1 MKRRGSDRTA
11 ASALPMCVHPAIRP
25 AARGKISAIL
35 WPVGKFF
42 ALLVFVIA
50 AACFFAPLNAAQPSP
65 AALPAAAAAAAQQ
78 APAQPPSAPQFPP
91 PAPQPN
97 AAPGSP
103 SPLASAPVIVLD
115 PAHGGT
121 NTGARGENGLVEKDL
136 VLQIARTLQAQLQNH
151 GYRVV
156 MTRTDDSNPSYNDRA
171 AIANAYRNAIFI
183 TLHVGSTG
191 KIGTV
196 RAFYDQFWTP
206 FPAMPSSAPAPAP
219 NARTGANSK
228 PGPAAGKPT
237 AAIAKAPANT
247 LISWHEA
254 QRPYVDASR
263 RLAGLLQLQFAQTFP
278 GSPPTPS
285 AVALRDLRSVAE
297 PAVAIEIANVSAPS
311 ANVLLALAGP
321 LSVDI
326 ERAVAT
332 FQQSG
337 AARVP

>member
-1 MKRRGSDRTA
+1 MKGKRSDWRFV
-11 ASALPMCVHPAIRP
+11 SALPICLHPSIRA
-25 AARGKISAIL
+25 AARGKISDIL

-42 ALLVFVIA
+42 ALLTFVFA

-65 AALPAAAAAAAQQ
+65 AALPAAVAQQ
-78 APAQPPSAPQFPP
+78 EPAQPPRAPQFPP

-97 AAPGSP
+97 EAPNSA
-103 SPLASAPVIVLD
+103 SPLPSAPVIVLD

-171 AIANAYRNAIFI
+171 AIANAYRHAVFI

-196 RAFYDQFWTP
+196 RAFYDQFSTP
-206 FPAMPSSAPAPAP
+206 IPPMPSSAPVPAP
-219 NARTGANSK
+219 SAKTSANSK
-228 PGPAAGKPT
+228 ARPAAGKPA
-237 AAIAKAPANT
+237 AAIAKPPANT
-247 LISWHEA
+247 LIPWHDA

-263 RLAGLLQLQFAQTFP
+263 RLAGLLQLQFAQTFA
-278 GSPPTPS
+278 GSPPTAS
-285 AVALRDLRSVAE
+285 AVPLRDLRSIAE
-297 PAVAIEIANVSAPS
+297 PAVAIEIANVSARS
-311 ANVLLALAGP
+311 ANTLLALAGP
-321 LSVDI
+321 LSADI
-326 ERAVAT
+326 ERAVNT
-332 FQQSG
+332 FQHSG
-337 AARVP
+337 AARMP

>member
-1 MKRRGSDRTA
+1 MSPRRGDRVA
-11 ASALPMCVHPAIRP
+11 ASALSARVHASIGA
-25 AARGKISAIL
+25 AARGKSSAIL
-35 WPVGKFF
+35 WDVGKFF
-42 ALLVFVIA
+42 LLLIFVFA
-50 AACFFAPLNAAQPSP
+50 AACLLSPLDAAQPS
-65 AALPAAAAAAAQQ
+65 AHALPAAEAAQQEHAAAQQ
-78 APAQPPSAPQFPP
+78 PGAPQLPPSAPQPS
-91 PAPQPN
+91 

-156 MTRTDDSNPSYNDRA
+156 MTRTDDSNPSYDDRA
-171 AIANAYRNAIFI
+171 AIANAYGNAIFI

-196 RAFYDQFWTP
+196 RAFYDEFWTP
-206 FPAMPSSAPAPAP
+206 IPAMPSSAQAPTP
-219 NARTGANSK
+219 NAK
-228 PGPAAGKPT
+228 PGVPNFKGAAVAKR

-285 AVALRDLRSVAE
+285 AVPLRDLRSVAE

-326 ERAVAT
+326 ERAVET